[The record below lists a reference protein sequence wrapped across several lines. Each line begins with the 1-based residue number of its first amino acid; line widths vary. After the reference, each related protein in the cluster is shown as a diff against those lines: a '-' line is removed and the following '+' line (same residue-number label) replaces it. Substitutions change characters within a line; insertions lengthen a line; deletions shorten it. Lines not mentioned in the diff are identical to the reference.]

1 MSNEEQIYAVGGEI
15 SEDGLNFILDLI
27 DDYIELREMI
37 QKGVR
42 DMRLRRLHY
51 LHLQVKSKLNTHYAP
66 VVELEDTSDL
76 SSDGFGRESSN
87 LFGCTKP
94 E

>member
-1 MSNEEQIYAVGGEI
+1 
-15 SEDGLNFILDLI
+15 
-27 DDYIELREMI
+27 
-37 QKGVR
+37 
-42 DMRLRRLHY
+42 MRLRRLHY